1 MCAVKSATTPPHH
14 RSATPPHQAGELLEG
29 SQTNFYAIG
38 ADGKTV
44 YTAGE
49 GVLEGTVRRLLLE
62 VCEREG
68 IDVVLKPP
76 LLRDASEWSGC
87 LISSTSRLML
97 PIDELYVPN
106 DGEVSGEGDLVASFD
121 NGEGSLAVK
130 LREWVREEVES
141 HSTKILK

>member
-1 MCAVKSATTPPHH
+1 MQAAGCNEMLLATE
-14 RSATPPHQAGELLEG
+14 AGELLEG

-68 IDVVLKPP
+68 IEVVLKPP
-76 LLRDASEWSGC
+76 LLSDASEWSGC

-97 PIDELYVPN
+97 PIDELYVPK
-106 DGEVSGEGDLVASFD
+106 DGEVSGEGDLVASFE
-121 NGEGSLAVK
+121 NGEGSLASK
-130 LREWVREEVES
+130 LRDWVREEVES
-141 HSTKILK
+141 HSTRVLK